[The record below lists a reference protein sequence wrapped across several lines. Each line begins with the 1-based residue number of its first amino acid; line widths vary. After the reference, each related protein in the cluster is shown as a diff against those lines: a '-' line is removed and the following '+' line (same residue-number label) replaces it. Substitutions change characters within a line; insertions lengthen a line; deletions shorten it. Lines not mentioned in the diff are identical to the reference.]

1 MRMIFDNGKVFQGD
15 AVAVLRDLPAGLVDA
30 VVTDPPYSTGGT
42 HAAARQRD
50 PTAKYQSTATAKH
63 YPAMLG
69 DGKDQRS
76 YTLWATLWLTECWRI
91 ARPGAALLMFT
102 DWRQLPV
109 ATDVVQAAGWI
120 WRGLVVWHKP
130 SARPMLGEFRRDAE
144 YIVYAAKGP
153 WQRVHDRCLP
163 GIYRHTVNT
172 ADKVHLTS
180 KPIPLI
186 RDLLA
191 VTPEGGTVLDPFLGG
206 GTTALACI
214 ETGRRFVGIELSPEY
229 VTVAADRI
237 RQAEAAAPSSVGK

>member
-1 MRMIFDNGKVFQGD
+1 MEIRC
-15 AVAVLRDLPAGLVDA
+15 GLCN
-30 VVTDPPYSTGGT
+30 
-42 HAAARQRD
+42 R
-50 PTAKYQSTATAKH
+50 
-63 YPAMLG
+63 
-69 DGKDQRS
+69 
-76 YTLWATLWLTECWRI
+76 
-91 ARPGAALLMFT
+91 LL
-102 DWRQLPV
+102 
-109 ATDVVQAAGWI
+109 
-120 WRGLVVWHKP
+120 
-130 SARPMLGEFRRDAE
+130 
-144 YIVYAAKGP
+144 AKGP